1 VPNALKLAL
10 RVGISL
16 ALLAV
21 VLWKIPLDAFLSHL
35 GDVDLVPM
43 FASYLLIPVMGYID
57 ANRTKMMTDLQE
69 MTLSVAAIC
78 RINFITSFYSLFLP
92 GYLAG
97 GVIRWHRIAKHD
109 KKPAQA
115 LAIVLYGRVL
125 STLISVA
132 IGFGCWALDA
142 QARSV
147 PAYGIALA
155 VLFVGLVVG
164 YWLLFTGQ
172 HASGMAHWLDR
183 QSWVPKLFSSKFG
196 KVLHAASR
204 FDQLGAKRLA
214 ATAGLLCVH
223 ELIGI
228 LSFYLLAVALHLP
241 LSFISIGW
249 IRCYIALITMLPL
262 TLMGIGVRD
271 GSLIL
276 LLKTYSISAA
286 LAVGYSTLLLGRT
299 FILGLLGGLCELWT
313 VWRERSRPSSAHSEP
328 GNKPA

>member
-1 VPNALKLAL
+1 MPNSLKLAL
-10 RVGISL
+10 RIGFSI

-35 GDVDLVPM
+35 GEVDLLPM
-43 FASYLLIPVMGYID
+43 FASYLLIPLMGYID

-97 GVIRWHRIAKHD
+97 GVIRWHRIARHD

-132 IGFGCWALDA
+132 IGFACWALDA
-142 QARSV
+142 QARRV
-147 PAYGIALA
+147 PIYGIALA
-155 VLFVGLVVG
+155 VLFVGLLVA
-164 YWLLFTGQ
+164 YWILFTGQ

-183 QSWVPKLFSSKFG
+183 KTWVPKGLSGKLG
-196 KVLHAASR
+196 KVLHSASR
-204 FDQLGAKRLA
+204 FDQVGARRLA
-214 ATAGLLCVH
+214 ATAGLLVVH

-228 LSFYLLAVALHLP
+228 LSFYWLAVALHLP

-276 LLKTYSISAA
+276 LLKTYAISPA
-286 LAVGYSTLLLGRT
+286 LAVSYSTLLLGRT
-299 FILGLLGGLCELWT
+299 FILGVLGGLCELWT
-313 VWRERSRPSSAHSEP
+313 VWRERHRPAAGE
-328 GNKPA
+328 KPA

>member
-1 VPNALKLAL
+1 MPNALKLAL
-10 RVGISL
+10 RVGFSL

-155 VLFVGLVVG
+155 VLFVGLVIG
-164 YWLLFTGQ
+164 YWVLFTGQ

-183 QSWVPKLFSSKFG
+183 QSWVPKVFSSKLG

-204 FDQLGAKRLA
+204 FDQLGARRLA
-214 ATAGLLCVH
+214 ATVALLCVH

-228 LSFYLLAVALHLP
+228 LSFYWLAVALHLP

-276 LLKTYSISAA
+276 LLKTYAIAPA
-286 LAVGYSTLLLGRT
+286 LAVSYSTLLLGRT

-313 VWRERSRPSSAHSEP
+313 VWRERSRPVAGP
-328 GNKPA
+328 LRTGK